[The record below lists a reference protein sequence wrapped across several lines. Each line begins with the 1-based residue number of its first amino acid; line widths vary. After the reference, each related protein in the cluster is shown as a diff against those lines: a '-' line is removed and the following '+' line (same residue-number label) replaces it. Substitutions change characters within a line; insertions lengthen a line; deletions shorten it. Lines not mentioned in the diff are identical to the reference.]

1 MALTNR
7 GVDALANG
15 LNRAFQAWGKMKL
28 DETREAGNRLVRG
41 ANMERALAGADLSR
55 AKTALEQQKHDAY
68 AQMLQGIV
76 GDDLDAQN
84 RRVAIVNGKIYT
96 PYDNIGNTGA
106 TFSKATG
113 QVLAD
118 RNPLLALH
126 GVVQNARANQ
136 YNSAAQANRA
146 RAAQAMMAAQL
157 LNAKRETP
165 ERFMRAGSGG
175 SGRRGAGAGAG
186 AGVTPA
192 LLLRL
197 GLKYAEEPVLGKNG
211 KPLTDLN
218 GVPITRVNKAA
229 LGQFFNGINE
239 RLGTVPQE
247 FLVPFGYGNQKD
259 QAQQA
264 VAQAVSG
271 AMPQEAAAPV
281 PLQGRL
287 PGFAGE
293 DEVQAPATIEPS
305 AAKATTEEV
314 PAPNVTGLVAMPQAQ
329 QQGAPSLTQ
338 RDVLEQE
345 AQAGNPLAIEAQY
358 APDPNGTTPLGWRV
372 RNAIQAGLILN
383 DAEVDEFLQGRI
395 DEQGLMARRVQEDYG
410 WNEQGG
416 DQ

>member
-1 MALTNR
+1 MALTSR
-7 GVDALANG
+7 GVDSIATG
-15 LNRAFQAWGKMKL
+15 LNNAFKAWGKMQL
-28 DETREAGNRLVRG
+28 DNANAATNRLVRG
-41 ANMERALAGADLSR
+41 ASMERALAGADLSR
-55 AKTALEQQKHDAY
+55 AKTALEQQKLDENAK
-68 AQMLQGIV
+68 MLAAIV
-76 GDDLDAQN
+76 GDGLDEQN
-84 RRVAIVNGKIYT
+84 RRVAITNGKIYT

-113 QVLAD
+113 EVLAD

-239 RLGTVPQE
+239 TLGTVPQE

-287 PGFAGE
+287 PVFSGNAE
-293 DEVQAPATIEPS
+293 TQAASATAPAQAPVAVDPP
-305 AAKATTEEV
+305 AVADV
-314 PAPNVTGLVAMPQAQ
+314 PPAVPTPNVTGLAAMSPHDRILDMYRNGLIDRETAE
-329 QQGAPSLTQ
+329 
-338 RDVLEQE
+338 RM
-345 AQAGNPLAIEAQY
+345 AQAE
-358 APDPNGTTPLGWRV
+358 
-372 RNAIQAGLILN
+372 GL
-383 DAEVDEFLQGRI
+383 E
-395 DEQGLMARRVQEDYG
+395 
-410 WNEQGG
+410 
-416 DQ
+416 

>member
-175 SGRRGAGAGAG
+175 SGRGGAGGFKL
-186 AGVTPA
+186 TPEM
-192 LLLRL
+192 LRL
-197 GLKYAEEPVLGKNG
+197 AATKPVLDENG
-211 KPLTDLN
+211 QQETDPFT
-218 GVPITRVNKAA
+218 GVPRTYIDPAA
-229 LGQFFNGINE
+229 VKQAVKNVQDAG
-239 RLGTVPQE
+239 GTVPLE
-247 FLVPFGYGNQKD
+247 VLAMFGLPTNSPEQ
-259 QAQQA
+259 QVLAQQA

-271 AMPQEAAAPV
+271 AMPQETSSAPV
-281 PLQGRL
+281 PAAVEL
-287 PGFAGE
+287 PT
-293 DEVQAPATIEPS
+293 APAPVEAPT
-305 AAKATTEEV
+305 AT
-314 PAPNVTGLVAMPQAQ
+314 PAPNVTGLAAMSP
-329 QQGAPSLTQ
+329 
-338 RDVLEQE
+338 RDRILDMYRNGLIDRETAE
-345 AQAGNPLAIEAQY
+345 RMAQAE
-358 APDPNGTTPLGWRV
+358 
-372 RNAIQAGLILN
+372 GL
-383 DAEVDEFLQGRI
+383 E
-395 DEQGLMARRVQEDYG
+395 
-410 WNEQGG
+410 
-416 DQ
+416 